1 MTGSVSALLNN
12 VISWPIKVTT
22 YVSDFVPLHPQIS
35 RKKKVRMKIRF
46 YHIAIRYQNKIHDFH
61 AWGVAALI

>member
-1 MTGSVSALLNN
+1 MPGVWLL
-12 VISWPIKVTT
+12 
-22 YVSDFVPLHPQIS
+22 
-35 RKKKVRMKIRF
+35 RF

>member
-1 MTGSVSALLNN
+1 MCLF
-12 VISWPIKVTT
+12 
-22 YVSDFVPLHPQIS
+22 FVPLHPQIS
-35 RKKKVRMKIRF
+35 RKKKIRMKIRF